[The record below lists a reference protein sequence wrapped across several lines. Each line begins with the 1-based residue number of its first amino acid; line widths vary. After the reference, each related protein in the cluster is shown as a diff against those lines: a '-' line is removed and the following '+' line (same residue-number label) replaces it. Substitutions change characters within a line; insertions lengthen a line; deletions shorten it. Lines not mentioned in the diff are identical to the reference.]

1 MKLRSKPIGYSK
13 EKRCKLRNK
22 EEVLQK
28 ELQELDSKICNGDY
42 FDQDIL
48 EKFNTTKEELKRL
61 HEVRGNEAMFRSK
74 MKWVEQGEK
83 STKYFYNLQKTNYE
97 KKLIREVKLQNE
109 EIISNLSQVNKGI
122 EAFYRKMNTA
132 KINDNMD
139 NHAYEHKFNDLIE
152 DLKFLNSAVKKK
164 AS

>member
-1 MKLRSKPIGYSK
+1 MR
-13 EKRCKLRNK
+13 
-22 EEVLQK
+22 
-28 ELQELDSKICNGDY
+28 
-42 FDQDIL
+42 
-48 EKFNTTKEELKRL
+48 
-61 HEVRGNEAMFRSK
+61 
-74 MKWVEQGEK
+74 
-83 STKYFYNLQKTNYE
+83 

-109 EIISNLSQVNKGI
+109 EIISNLSQVNKEI

-152 DLKFLNSAVKKK
+152 DLKFLNSAVKNK

>member
-1 MKLRSKPIGYSK
+1 MEHSQNVYGLFVCLFVCCVQVCVY
-13 EKRCKLRNK
+13 RC
-22 EEVLQK
+22 
-28 ELQELDSKICNGDY
+28 
-42 FDQDIL
+42 
-48 EKFNTTKEELKRL
+48 

-83 STKYFYNLQKTNYE
+83 STKYFYNLEKTNYE

-109 EIISNLSQVNKGI
+109 EIISNPSQVNKEI

-152 DLKFLNSAVKKK
+152 DLKFLNSAVKNK